1 MESRD
6 EARIKIQLALNE
18 LMFEKGELDFET
30 HRLAN
35 IALLERLTQKKR
47 GNTI

>member
-1 MESRD
+1 MESRE

-30 HRLAN
+30 YNLAN
-35 IALLERLTQKKR
+35 IALLERLTARKR
-47 GNTI
+47 GNKI